1 MSVHEMRNTI
11 DELEARLEEKE
22 KENIHLVSQVQ

>member
-11 DELEARLEEKE
+11 DELEARLEGKE
-22 KENIHLVSQVQ
+22 KENIQLVSQVQ